1 MASPVAGSPFRRYV
15 RELRS
20 LTTDSVRNGA
30 ITYSNVDLV
39 AGHLDG
45 RANRELRDAISI
57 ADLRVLGAFFTG
69 ERLATK
75 ALCTADVE
83 QAEVIV
89 DPACGCGDLLLA
101 AAGRLPVEHDLG
113 STLASWGRVLHGADV
128 IPEFVEVAHHRLALL
143 ALRRGAVGVDG
154 REIDLPS
161 LFPNVVVGDGLAL
174 ASTRHAELVLLN
186 PPYGQVPAPA
196 EYPFGRGLVS
206 AAAIWV
212 DALLDQMSKGTA
224 FVALLPDVLRSG
236 SRYGRWRRSVGA
248 RLEIGDLDL
257 AGQFDA
263 LTDVDVFVLDGRR
276 SERADVGWAPED
288 RGDSR
293 LADWCSVMVGSVV
306 DGRDPHEGPRVPYI
320 TTREL
325 PLEGSFEPRRERA
338 FAKRL
343 FAPPF
348 VVVRRTSRPS
358 VGDQP
363 RLRPVVVTGQRNVA
377 VENHL
382 LVLQPRGGG
391 LGACRDLAS
400 RLRTSRVTDWL
411 DLRIRLRHLTVGALR
426 DLPLDEPVQWT

>member
-1 MASPVAGSPFRRYV
+1 MAGSPFRRYV
-15 RELRS
+15 RELRR
-20 LTTDSVRNGA
+20 LTSDSVRSGA
-30 ITYSNVDLV
+30 IAYSDVDLV

-45 RANRELRDAISI
+45 RANHELRDAISI

-69 ERLATK
+69 ERLATR
-75 ALCTADVE
+75 ALSTANVE
-83 QAEVIV
+83 QADVIV

-101 AAGRLPVEHDLG
+101 AAGRLPVEHELR

-128 IPEFVEVAHHRLALL
+128 IPEFVEVAHYRLALL
-143 ALRRGAVGVDG
+143 ALRRGAAGMDG
-154 REIDLPS
+154 REIDVPS

-174 ASTRHAELVLLN
+174 AATGRADLVLLN

-196 EYPFGRGLVS
+196 GCSFGRGLVS
-206 AAAIWV
+206 EAAIWV
-212 DALLDQMSKGTA
+212 DAVLDQMSKGTA

-236 SRYGRWRRSVGA
+236 SRYARWRRSVGA
-248 RLEIGDLDL
+248 RLEIGDLEL

-263 LTDVDVFVLDGRR
+263 LTDVDIFVLDGRK
-276 SERADVGWAPED
+276 SERGDGTWATD
-288 RGDSR
+288 GRGDCR

-306 DGRDPHEGPRVPYI
+306 DGRDPHEGPHVPYV

-325 PLEGSFEPRRERA
+325 PLEGTFEPRRERA

-363 RLRPVVVTGQRNVA
+363 RLRPVVVTGHRDVA

-382 LVLQPRGGG
+382 LVLQPRVGG
-391 LGACRDLAS
+391 LGACLDLAS
-400 RLRTSRVTDWL
+400 RLRAPRVSDWL
-411 DLRIRLRHLTVGALR
+411 NLRIRLRHLTVGALR
-426 DLPLDEPVQWT
+426 DLPLDEAVQGT